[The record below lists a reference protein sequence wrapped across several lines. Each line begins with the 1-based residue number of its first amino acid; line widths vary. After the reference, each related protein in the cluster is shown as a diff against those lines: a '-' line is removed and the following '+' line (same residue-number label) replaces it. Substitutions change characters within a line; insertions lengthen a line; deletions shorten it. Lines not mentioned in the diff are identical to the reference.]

1 MGAASRQREVLEE
14 LRRRVHA
21 LERKPARRAGVLP
34 SGRPEVDALLPGG
47 GFPCGSVTE
56 LIGGPASGK
65 TELALRALREAQEGG
80 ALAAF
85 VDGRG
90 ELYPPA
96 ALALGIDPARL
107 LIVRP
112 RAGRPGGEACRETVE
127 GLWAAEAL
135 LASGAFAAVA
145 VDVPLRSVPSGRAE
159 AMLRR
164 LRSAAEK
171 GGAAALRLGAP
182 RDPSTSAALRLEI
195 GGPERSPS
203 VRLVRGGA
211 TARIEREGDAA

>member
-1 MGAASRQREVLEE
+1 MGAAGGQREVLEE
-14 LRRRVHA
+14 LRQQIRR
-21 LERKPARRAGVLP
+21 LERKPARRAWVLP

-47 GFPCGSVTE
+47 GFPCGSVTG
-56 LIGGPASGK
+56 LVGGPASGK
-65 TELALRALREAQEGG
+65 TQLALCALREAQEGG

-96 ALALGIDPARL
+96 AMALGLDPARL

-112 RAGRPGGEACRETVE
+112 PAVAGRGVAAAWRDAAT

-145 VDVPLRSVPSGRAE
+145 VDVPLRSVPAGRAE

-164 LRSAAEK
+164 LRGAAER
-171 GGAAALRLGAP
+171 GGVAALWLGAP
-182 RDPSTSAALRLEI
+182 GGPSFPAALRLEI
-195 GGPERSPS
+195 GPGRSPA
-203 VRLVRGGA
+203 VRIVRGEAGS
-211 TARIEREGDAA
+211 GHAA

>member
-1 MGAASRQREVLEE
+1 MGAAGGQREVLEE
-14 LRRRVHA
+14 LRRQIRR
-21 LERKPARRAGVLP
+21 LERRPARRDGVLP
-34 SGRPEVDALLPGG
+34 SGCAEVDALLPGG
-47 GFPCGSVTE
+47 GFPRGSVTD

-65 TELALRALREAQEGG
+65 TQLALCALREAQEGG

-96 ALALGIDPARL
+96 AMVLGVDPARL

-112 RAGRPGGEACRETVE
+112 GGRGGKARREAAT

-145 VDVPLRSVPSGRAE
+145 VDVPLRSVPVGRAE

-164 LRSAAEK
+164 LRSAAER
-171 GGAAALRLGAP
+171 GGVAALWLGAP
-182 RDPSTSAALRLEI
+182 GWPGSPSALRLEI
-195 GGPERSPS
+195 AGPGRSPAI
-203 VRLVRGGA
+203 RLVRGQAGG
-211 TARIEREGDAA
+211 EGHAA

>member
-14 LRRRVHA
+14 LRRQIHL

-47 GFPCGSVTE
+47 GFPCGSVTD
-56 LIGGPASGK
+56 LVGGPASGK
-65 TELALRALREAQEGG
+65 TELALRALREAQESG
-80 ALAAF
+80 AFAAY

-96 ALALGIDPARL
+96 AVALGIDPARL

-112 RAGRPGGEACRETVE
+112 PAGERGGGEACREAMG

-145 VDVPLRSVPSGRAE
+145 VDVSLRPVPPRRAE

-182 RDPSTSAALRLEI
+182 RDPSTPAALRLELS
-195 GGPERSPS
+195 GAERSPA
-203 VRLVRGGA
+203 VRLVRGSAAGG
-211 TARIEREGDAA
+211 EGEGDAA